1 MERKEACLSC
11 KYGEFA
17 THNEWGD
24 KITAKFGV
32 CRRFP
37 PQTFSKATGY
47 AEFNFPK
54 VDKND
59 KGILLWKVT
68 LNPSEKKSL
77 YFEFEVEYPKDY

>member
-1 MERKEACLSC
+1 MGNNVACTSC

-24 KITAKFGV
+24 KIIAKFGR
-32 CRRFP
+32 CRRYP

-47 AEFNFPK
+47 AEFNFPR

-59 KGILLWKVT
+59 WCGEWK
-68 LNPSEKKSL
+68 EGAEMGK
-77 YFEFEVEYPKDY
+77 EA

>member
-1 MERKEACLSC
+1 MGNNVACNSC

-24 KITAKFGV
+24 KITAKFGI
-32 CRRFP
+32 CRRYP

-47 AEFNFPK
+47 AEFNFPR

-59 KGILLWKVT
+59 WCGEWK
-68 LNPSEKKSL
+68 EEAEMGK
-77 YFEFEVEYPKDY
+77 EA